1 MIERPENV
9 SKLIAYKDTDFIKVI
24 TGVRRCGKS
33 TLLKLFANH
42 LTRHGVGQDRIITIN
57 YESLLS
63 SDLRDPKLLHEYV
76 GEKVEAAN
84 GEPLYVFIDEAQEIE
99 QWAYVMNS
107 LKATFPVDLYVTGS
121 NSKLFA
127 GEDLT
132 YITGRYI
139 ELRMYPLSFK
149 EFVAFRGL
157 RSDDECSSQ
166 NTPPVSYEKALN
178 DYLSQG
184 SFPAVALSP
193 NQELVQAIT
202 QGLIDSIV
210 MRDVV
215 QRGRIDNDASFQR
228 VAQFVF
234 GAVGSEISANKIANT
249 LKSAGYS
256 VTANTVDR
264 YLNLLCDAFVLY
276 KCQRYDI
283 RGKERLRF
291 NGKYYVVDT
300 GLRNAFLGERPRDFG
315 HVLENVVYMELL
327 RRDYEVTVGRI
338 GAKEIDFV
346 AVNGTEKVYVQVAST
361 LVEVAVQE
369 REFSALLAVR
379 DAYPKYV
386 VSMDEIDYSR
396 DGIRHLNIVPFL
408 LGAPL

>member
-1 MIERPENV
+1 MIERPEYV

-184 SFPAVALSP
+184 TRSGDNTRLDRFHCNARRGAKREDRQRRLFSKGCAVCLRCRWFRNIGKQDRKHLEVRRLFRHGKYGGSLFEPAV
-193 NQELVQAIT
+193 
-202 QGLIDSIV
+202 
-210 MRDVV
+210 R
-215 QRGRIDNDASFQR
+215 
-228 VAQFVF
+228 
-234 GAVGSEISANKIANT
+234 
-249 LKSAGYS
+249 
-256 VTANTVDR
+256 
-264 YLNLLCDAFVLY
+264 C
-276 KCQRYDI
+276 
-283 RGKERLRF
+283 LRF
-291 NGKYYVVDT
+291 
-300 GLRNAFLGERPRDFG
+300 
-315 HVLENVVYMELL
+315 
-327 RRDYEVTVGRI
+327 
-338 GAKEIDFV
+338 
-346 AVNGTEKVYVQVAST
+346 VQMPT
-361 LVEVAVQE
+361 
-369 REFSALLAVR
+369 
-379 DAYPKYV
+379 
-386 VSMDEIDYSR
+386 I
-396 DGIRHLNIVPFL
+396 
-408 LGAPL
+408 